1 MFRRRPWPPDGPL
14 GLAGGEDTSCGSGRP
29 FCFGRG
35 GQSGGQLIPSIG
47 ESVQTQSWLQLDGS
61 RVLVAGV
68 GGLGAACARGF
79 ADQGCR
85 VAVADRMLDRSE
97 DLAAEL
103 DPAGERVVALEADLS
118 EPGQAQRAVADVV
131 GRWGGIDVL
140 FHAVG
145 INIRRPVV
153 EYSPE
158 DWTRTLEVNLS
169 TAFWLGQAAGEEMCR
184 QGKGRIIFVSSV
196 SGLLAHK
203 HHAPYAASKGAI
215 NQMMRVMA
223 VEWAPLGVTVNAVA
237 PGYVETALTREHLDR
252 DGNRNRLESM
262 VPAGRL
268 GTPDEVV
275 GPVLFLAS
283 PHAGFVTGHVMYIDG
298 GRTLV

>member
-1 MFRRRPWPPDGPL
+1 MRPEPRNS
-14 GLAGGEDTSCGSGRP
+14 AVRGEAS
-29 FCFGRG
+29 
-35 GQSGGQLIPSIG
+35 
-47 ESVQTQSWLQLDGS
+47 
-61 RVLVAGV
+61 
-68 GGLGAACARGF
+68 
-79 ADQGCR
+79 
-85 VAVADRMLDRSE
+85 
-97 DLAAEL
+97 
-103 DPAGERVVALEADLS
+103 
-118 EPGQAQRAVADVV
+118 
-131 GRWGGIDVL
+131 
-140 FHAVG
+140 
-145 INIRRPVV
+145 
-153 EYSPE
+153 
-158 DWTRTLEVNLS
+158 LEVNLS
-169 TAFWLGQAAGEEMCR
+169 SAFWLGQAAGAEMSR

-196 SGLLAHK
+196 SGVLAHK

-215 NQMMRVMA
+215 NQMMKVMA